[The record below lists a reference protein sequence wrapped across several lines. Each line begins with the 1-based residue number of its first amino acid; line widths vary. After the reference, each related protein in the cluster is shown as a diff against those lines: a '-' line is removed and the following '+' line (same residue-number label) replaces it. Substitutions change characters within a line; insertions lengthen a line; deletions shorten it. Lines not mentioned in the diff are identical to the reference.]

1 MAIQSRGPWL
11 AKGLC
16 CPFGSLLTMAS
27 SEALA
32 SFCCLIFFVQQVF
45 ALRFRMGWMREI
57 PQFTLRICNFVPSS
71 VPRRLSQVQTV
82 VPSLRVLA
90 FVFSVEA
97 QQSAFLCRRFS
108 HRRVT
113 RLQSSRQATARS
125 LASPSPTRTFTFELS
140 SAGSPLTDVDY
151 NYVVK
156 QPITTAGLAP
166 ARYAALWAADR
177 DHREPR
183 EIKPGPP
190 APARA
195 SARRVV
201 RIHLPPLLSQYLSLP
216 EPDGRK
222 RPLHLPRYRPEY
234 VYLNQLP
241 PPEVVV

>member
-1 MAIQSRGPWL
+1 MFRTMTSDVKCGGILSISTLLSAVSRFVANGHQSMHHVSCDLSKIPYVGFSPVRLQTGIQHQPSLKCLWFKCEIHIRHIHLNLYDVKAIIAEFYSSNLCLGITSNRFTMAIQSRGPWL

-90 FVFSVEA
+90 FAFSVEA

-113 RLQSSRQATARS
+113 RLQSSR
-125 LASPSPTRTFTFELS
+125 
-140 SAGSPLTDVDY
+140 
-151 NYVVK
+151 
-156 QPITTAGLAP
+156 
-166 ARYAALWAADR
+166 
-177 DHREPR
+177 
-183 EIKPGPP
+183 
-190 APARA
+190 
-195 SARRVV
+195 
-201 RIHLPPLLSQYLSLP
+201 
-216 EPDGRK
+216 
-222 RPLHLPRYRPEY
+222 
-234 VYLNQLP
+234 
-241 PPEVVV
+241 